1 MWHLTARRRVWL
13 ISAAVILGLVA
24 FAARFGPTVALTVSL
39 ALPAGDASLARFF
52 PEPAREEIVLE
63 AGGHQLAADV
73 YRPQKPRAAMLLVHG
88 LSRAGRRH
96 AELVRLARLL
106 ARHGQLVLVPE
117 FAGLVAFR
125 LDGSEIEEVRGALRY
140 LIGQSPAVG
149 IAGFSFGAGPA
160 LLAAAAYPD
169 LPLVGSFGGYADLR
183 NVVTFVTTGVH
194 TFGGER
200 HVQRQE
206 EYNRWKLLALLVGF
220 VEGERDRALLG
231 AIGRRKLDDPAAD
244 TASLEAQL
252 ARAGRAVLSLVRNRQ
267 ESVVPALL
275 ADLSPPTREAMASLS
290 PLWVIPRLRGRVVIA
305 HGVADDSIPFTESL
319 RLAVAA
325 GDHAQLALLETFHHT
340 GAQPLSSSWRK
351 RLSDAWSV
359 ARLADALLRL
369 DSAGTMGPQGGSTP

>member
-1 MWHLTARRRVWL
+1 MRHLTARRRVWL
-13 ISAAVILGLVA
+13 ISAAVIVGLAAV
-24 FAARFGPTVALTVSL
+24 AARFGPTVALTLSL
-39 ALPAGDASLARFF
+39 ALPATDASLARFF
-52 PEPAREEIVLE
+52 PDPARDEIVLE
-63 AGGHQLAADV
+63 AGDRKILADV
-73 YRPQKPRAAMLLVHG
+73 YRPARPRAAMLLVHG

-125 LDGSEIEEVRGALRY
+125 LDGSEVEEVRGALRY

-200 HVQRQE
+200 HAQPQE

-220 VEGERDRALLG
+220 VDGERDRALLDTI
-231 AIGRRKLDDPAAD
+231 ARRKLDDPGAD
-244 TASLEAQL
+244 TSSLEAQL

-275 ADLSPPTREAMASLS
+275 ADLSPRTREAMASLS
-290 PLWVIPRLRGRVVIA
+290 PLPMVPRLRGRVLIA

-325 GDHAQLALLETFHHT
+325 GDHAELALLHTFHHT
-340 GAQPLSSSWRK
+340 GAQPLSSSWRE
-351 RLSDAWSV
+351 RLGDVWSV

-369 DSAGTMGPQGGSTP
+369 DAVGTIGPQGG